1 MGLVL
6 FTERHKKEVAGV
18 ISCYDRMLIQGTL
31 PGLCY
36 AQGMTSYLYA
46 HQVRIFDYP
55 RFAQPLRDALRENA
69 ERLAAEN
76 RLEIEFIRRTKS
88 FRKEDKVHEVLK
100 QRGDH
105 PGLVWVFS
113 AMEPCAS
120 YQPWHDKSG
129 GKTYLRPDDGKCL
142 HYYFYFI
149 DPELGLCYVRVP
161 TWCPFRLQVYLN
173 GHHRL
178 AQRLNQ
184 EKVPH
189 TLVDNAFTRID
200 DFERAQRLADNW
212 PVEKL
217 HRKLDEWAER
227 YCPVIGQLEVRYHG
241 SLDQV
246 EFATDIVF
254 HRQVDL
260 QAIYG
265 HLTRTAIHAVKPD
278 QVATFLGR
286 KLHGNYQDEMGNR
299 LDTRM
304 EGTRIRHTMGPATI
318 KMYDKFRLI
327 LRIETTVHDV
337 SFFPHYRTVEQRDGT
352 TVTKWASM
360 KKSIYSLPAL
370 REALQTANRRYL
382 EFISTLDD
390 PSGGV
395 ARLQKVC
402 QPVRENDRTY
412 PGFNFFSAE
421 DHQLLETLARGEF
434 NIRGL
439 QNKTLRPHWPE
450 KTSPQ
455 ISRLL
460 KRLRLH
466 GLLKRVGRTYRYYLT
481 PFGKQ
486 VIAAGLK
493 LKELVSI
500 PELAYAHTS

>member
-6 FTERHKKEVAGV
+6 FTERHKEEIAGV
-18 ISCYDRMLIQGTL
+18 ISCYDRILIQGTL

-46 HQVRIFDYP
+46 RKIRIFDYP
-55 RFAQPLRDALRENA
+55 RFAQPLRDTLRENA
-69 ERLAAEN
+69 ECLAAKN
-76 RLEIEFIRRTKS
+76 GLEIEFIRRTKS
-88 FRKEDKVHEVLK
+88 FRKEDKVREVLK

-105 PGLVWVFS
+105 PGLVWIFS

-120 YQPWHDKSG
+120 YQPWHDKPS

-149 DPELGLCYVRVP
+149 DPELGLGYLRVP

-178 AQRLNQ
+178 ARRLSQ
-184 EKVPH
+184 QGIPY
-189 TLVDNAFTRID
+189 TLLDNAFTQIEE
-200 DFERAQRLADNW
+200 FSRAQALADDW

-217 HRKLDEWAER
+217 HRKLDQWAER
-227 YCPVIGQLEVRYHG
+227 YCPVLRQLEARYHW

-254 HRQVDL
+254 RRQSDL

-278 QVATFLGR
+278 HVATFLGR

-299 LDTRM
+299 FDTRI
-304 EGTRIRHTMGPATI
+304 EGTRIRHTMGPAAL
-318 KMYDKFRLI
+318 KMYDKFGLI
-327 LRIETTVHDV
+327 LRIETTVNDV

-360 KKSIYSLPAL
+360 KKSLYSLPAL
-370 REALQTANRRYL
+370 REALQAANRRYL
-382 EFISTLDD
+382 EFLSTLDD
-390 PSGGV
+390 PSAGV
-395 ARLQKVC
+395 HRLQKVSE
-402 QPVRENDRTY
+402 PVRENDRAY
-412 PGFNFFSAE
+412 RGFNFFSAQ
-421 DHQLLETLARGEF
+421 DQHLFETLARGEF
-434 NIRGL
+434 NLRGL
-439 QNKTLRPHWPE
+439 QNRTLRPHWPE
-450 KTSPQ
+450 KTSGQ
-455 ISRLL
+455 VSRLL

-466 GLLKRVGRTYRYYLT
+466 GLVKRVGRTYRYYLT
-481 PFGKQ
+481 QFGKHI
-486 VIAAGLK
+486 IAAGLK
-493 LKELVSI
+493 LKQLVLI
-500 PELAYAHTS
+500 PELARIHAR